1 MQCVHTHLILVHIQY
16 LPKNQYWYKLELLNY
31 GIQFEIYLDTTDGN
45 TLINTIDFESTT
57 TSIDVSVE
65 NNTIY
70 YWKVVATD
78 AEGNQSDSGV
88 YSFRTN

>member
-1 MQCVHTHLILVHIQY
+1 M
-16 LPKNQYWYKLELLNY
+16 
-31 GIQFEIYLDTTDGN
+31 
-45 TLINTIDFESTT
+45 IDFESTT

-78 AEGNQSDSGV
+78 AEGNQSTLAFTALELLRLFCFEEV
-88 YSFRTN
+88 LT

>member
-1 MQCVHTHLILVHIQY
+1 MLQT
-16 LPKNQYWYKLELLNY
+16 
-31 GIQFEIYLDTTDGN
+31 GS

-78 AEGNQSDSGV
+78 AEGNQMTLAFTALELTRLFCFEEV
-88 YSFRTN
+88 LT